1 MHKNGQGCERNEKK
15 AFEWYHKAAKRGH
28 SLAQY
33 NLGIL
38 YGKGAG
44 VAQNDR
50 EALHWLEKA
59 AGADVEAA
67 QPAIAELKRLGE
79 LRRKTAADTWINK
92 KQAKP
97 KGRYG
102 HDDFDDDDNH
112 DV

>member
-67 QPAIAELKRLGE
+67 QPAIAELKDDEFWVHLCAAGTPNPSFA
-79 LRRKTAADTWINK
+79 RRK
-92 KQAKP
+92 Q
-97 KGRYG
+97 
-102 HDDFDDDDNH
+102 
-112 DV
+112 